1 MKQVCVLIL
10 CCFLLAAC
18 HQKKTAPIEAVNK
31 ELSDLSIYHLP
42 SDWSTHNNE
51 TIQLKSLRGK
61 VVVVVM
67 IYTSC
72 KAACPRL
79 IADMKNVYEQ
89 LKNEPQEKLQMLL
102 VSIDPKTDTPEHLYE
117 FAKENKML
125 NSPWLFLRSS
135 ESNTREFAAALAVNY
150 KKITPMDFSHSNI
163 ISVFNQEGELVHQQE
178 GLAVNNASTVNKI
191 RLLLKEAH

>member
-10 CCFLLAAC
+10 SCFLLAAC
-18 HQKKTAPIEAVNK
+18 HQKKAPIEPLNK

-42 SDWSTHNNE
+42 SAWSTHNDE

-79 IADMKNVYEQ
+79 IADMKNVFEQ

-125 NSPWLFLRSS
+125 NPPWLFLRSS

-150 KKITPMDFSHSNI
+150 KQITPMDFSHSNI

-178 GLAVNNASTVNKI
+178 GLTVNNISTVNKI
-191 RLLLKEAH
+191 RLLLKKVH